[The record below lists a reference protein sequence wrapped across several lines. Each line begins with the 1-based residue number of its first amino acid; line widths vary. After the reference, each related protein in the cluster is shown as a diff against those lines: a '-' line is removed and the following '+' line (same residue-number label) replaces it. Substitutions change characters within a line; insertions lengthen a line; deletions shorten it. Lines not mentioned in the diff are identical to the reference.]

1 MARPREFDRKRALKS
16 AMETF
21 WEHGYD
27 RTSTA
32 LLEERMKIGRSSLYA
47 SFGTKDE
54 LFAEAIDAY
63 AENFRGRV
71 IDKLGA
77 EGPASKVLEDFFLGV
92 ADRGAPGGER
102 LRSCLVLRTSLSIAD
117 QPPEIRAKITCFIA
131 ELDDAFYSLLDR
143 AKDEGALAPGTNLR
157 EAARFLTSTLQALNV
172 AAHAGRNRRELREM
186 VRRALST
193 LT

>member
-1 MARPREFDRKRALKS
+1 MARPREFDRKKALKN

-47 SFGTKDE
+47 TFGTKDE

-63 AENFRGRV
+63 ADNFRRRV

-77 EGPASKVLEDFFLGV
+77 QGPAVKILQDFFLSV
-92 ADRGAPGGER
+92 ADRGEPGGER
-102 LRSCLVLRTSLSIAD
+102 LRSCLMLRTSLSIAD
-117 QPPEIRAKITCFIA
+117 QPPEIRTKITRFIA
-131 ELDDAFYSLLDR
+131 ELDDAFHALLER
-143 AKDEGALAPGTNLR
+143 AKDEGTLAAGTNLR
-157 EAARFLTSTLQALNV
+157 EVARFLTSTLQALNV
-172 AAHAGRNRRELREM
+172 AAHAGRSRRELREIA
-186 VRRALST
+186 RRALST
-193 LT
+193 LD